1 MEKKPGLPVWL
12 FLEDPDTA
20 TGCGGVQHPP
30 RILSTLGI
38 SYPGSVPASGPCH
51 ASCHPLP
58 HLCRACALT
67 GSALPFYFHQFWFSF
82 QVLTQ
87 FLPLPWS
94 TPGPCHRP
102 LPSSSLGLQR
112 KGHTPACWDTDMPEC
127 VCVCVCTR
135 TCVSVSVCVRP
146 GGVCV

>member
-20 TGCGGVQHPP
+20 TSCRGVQHPP

-102 LPSSSLGLQR
+102 LPSSSLGLR
-112 KGHTPACWDTDMPEC
+112 SSPLLPCSGRAIHLPAGTL
-127 VCVCVCTR
+127 
-135 TCVSVSVCVRP
+135 TCLSVCVY
-146 GGVCV
+146 VCARARVCLSLCV